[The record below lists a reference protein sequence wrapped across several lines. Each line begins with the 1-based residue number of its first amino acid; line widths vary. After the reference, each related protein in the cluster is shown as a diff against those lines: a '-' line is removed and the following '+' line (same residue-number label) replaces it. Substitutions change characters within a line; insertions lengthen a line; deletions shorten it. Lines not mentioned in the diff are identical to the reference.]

1 MEKQTGGPDLL
12 TLAMRRAHAETAER
26 REPEP
31 PPDDVDAS
39 ATDVADDQDGAV
51 DQFGLADPTAQ

>member
-1 MEKQTGGPDLL
+1 MAKTTGETDLL

-31 PPDDVDAS
+31 PPDAETES
-39 ATDVADDQDGAV
+39 AANAADGDD
-51 DQFGLADPTAQ
+51 

>member
-1 MEKQTGGPDLL
+1 MTEQTTGPDLL

-31 PPDDVDAS
+31 PPDDDAP
-39 ATDVADDQDGAV
+39 AADADEAV
-51 DQFGLADPTAQ
+51 TTRS

>member
-1 MEKQTGGPDLL
+1 MTERTSGPDLL

-31 PPDDVDAS
+31 PPDAEDVSAADA
-39 ATDVADDQDGAV
+39 ANGDD
-51 DQFGLADPTAQ
+51 